1 MSEFVARQPIF
12 NRHEQV
18 YGYEL
23 LFRSS
28 LNNDFDGSDGEAASR
43 NVADH
48 LMTLGKSLTGGKL
61 AFINCP
67 TGFLVNDYVMLLSQK
82 DTVVEVLET
91 VEPTPEVIEACR
103 RLKRAGYLIA
113 LDDFVLTQETRCL
126 IELADIIKIDFL
138 ATPPSRR
145 EEVVR
150 QFAPQGIQLLAEKV
164 ETREDFRHATGLG
177 YKYFQ
182 GHFFCQP
189 VIIASKRIPASK
201 LAYLRLMNLVSQPEL
216 DLVALEQL
224 INAEVSLCYKL
235 LHYMNSALF
244 GFWSEIRSVRHALAL
259 LGHNEVRKIVSLA
272 AALSI
277 AEDKPTELIS
287 TALLRARCCEQVA
300 SHMNPALAK
309 TLGSLP
315 FIVGMFSVMDA
326 MLGRPMVDILQQVAL
341 PGEAKEA
348 LLGGKN
354 CLRDIYELVF
364 AYEMGNWGALNWYAA
379 KLGLDE
385 TVMPVLYLDSLEWS
399 KLVFNV
405 SEKATSKPVGNP
417 AARVV

>member
-12 NRHEQV
+12 NRNEQV

-23 LFRSS
+23 LFRSG
-28 LNNDFDGSDGEAASR
+28 LTNEFDALDGEGASR
-43 NVADH
+43 TVADH

-67 TGFLVNDYVMLLSQK
+67 AGFLVNDFVMLLPK
-82 DTVVEVLET
+82 NETVVEVLET

-113 LDDFVLTQETRCL
+113 LDDYILTQETRCL

-138 ATPPSRR
+138 ATPLSGR
-145 EEVVR
+145 EDMVR
-150 QFAPQGIQLLAEKV
+150 QLAPQGVQLLAEKV
-164 ETREDFRHATGLG
+164 ETREDFRHAAGLG

-182 GHFFCQP
+182 GRFFCEP
-189 VIIASKRIPASK
+189 EIIASRRIPASK
-201 LAYLRLMNLVSQPEL
+201 IASLRLMNLVCQPEL
-216 DLVALEQL
+216 DLVAVENV

-259 LGHNEVRKIVSLA
+259 LGHDEVRKIVSLA
-272 AALSI
+272 AAISI

-300 SHMNPALAK
+300 SHLSPATTKA
-309 TLGSLP
+309 LGSLP

-326 MLGRPMVDILQQVAL
+326 MLGRPMADILQQVAL

-348 LLGGKN
+348 LLGGRN
-354 CLRDIYELVF
+354 GLRDIYELVF
-364 AYEMGNWGALNWYAA
+364 AYEAGNWGALNWYAA
-379 KLGLDE
+379 KLGVDE
-385 TVMPVLYLDSLEWS
+385 TVMPILYLDSVEWS

-405 SEKATSKPVGNP
+405 SETAKPAENTTS
-417 AARVV
+417 RVV